1 MPDPALVKKL
11 RLLPGQ
17 RALVVNPPAGYLD
30 RLAPLPD
37 GATLDATTTAVEIG
51 SYDFVQVFIKN
62 SAELFHWTPIAQQ
75 AIRYDGILWF
85 CYPKLSAKVPSDL
98 SRDRLWE
105 LMKPTGLAPVT
116 QIALDDTWSAL
127 RFRPA
132 ERVGAGKA

>member
-1 MPDPALVKKL
+1 MPDPALLKKL
-11 RLLPGQ
+11 RLLTGQ
-17 RALVVNPPAGYLD
+17 RALVLNPPTGYLD
-30 RLAPLPD
+30 RLTPPPD
-37 GATLDATTTAVEIG
+37 SVILDPEPAAGV
-51 SYDFVQVFIKN
+51 SYDFVQVFVRN
-62 SAELFHWTPIAQQ
+62 SGELAHWLPIARQT
-75 AIRYDGILWF
+75 ARYDGILWV

-98 SRDRLWE
+98 SRDRLWD